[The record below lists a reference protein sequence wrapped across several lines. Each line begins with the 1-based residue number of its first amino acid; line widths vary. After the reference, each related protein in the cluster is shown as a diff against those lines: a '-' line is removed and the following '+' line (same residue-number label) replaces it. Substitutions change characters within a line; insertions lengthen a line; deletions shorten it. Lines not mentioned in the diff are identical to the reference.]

1 MAHANGHAINNAIGR
16 SRMPGL
22 AAVTEHW
29 LQKTLDKGEQCS
41 DWDARPLSERQ
52 LHYAACDAAVL
63 IDIAEAMALSSVCP
77 RSQAPQD

>member
-1 MAHANGHAINNAIGR
+1 MAHANEHAINSTIGR

-63 IDIAEAMALSSVCP
+63 IDIAEAMALSSACP
-77 RSQAPQD
+77 HSQAPKD